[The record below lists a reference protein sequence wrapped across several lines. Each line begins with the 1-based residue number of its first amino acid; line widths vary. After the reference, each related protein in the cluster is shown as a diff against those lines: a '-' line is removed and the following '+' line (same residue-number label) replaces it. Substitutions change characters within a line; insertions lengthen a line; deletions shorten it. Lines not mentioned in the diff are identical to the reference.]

1 MAPVDADRH
10 FDAVIVR
17 MAVTGGV
24 MGIVF
29 VVGLFAVGILVT
41 GINRNII
48 AAAGI
53 AAPFGGGGFGAMLG
67 AVLGGIRSHENEEAT
82 RRTAAE

>member
-1 MAPVDADRH
+1 MAQVDRERN
-10 FDAVIVR
+10 FDGAIVR
-17 MAVTGGV
+17 MAVTGGA
-24 MGIVF
+24 MGIVL

-53 AAPFGGGGFGAMLG
+53 AAPFGGGGFGAMMG
-67 AVLGGIRSHENEEAT
+67 AVLGGIRSHENEEAA
-82 RRTAAE
+82 RRTSVE